1 MHENLSR
8 ISKVRESWVL
18 QIDFLVLYKHSMIKI
33 YFEILGE
40 FLRYQSIVL
49 SDNYFTMIVVLD
61 VSIPAKV
68 IQLLFVLSFPP
79 PTDDLEDYFQRAVK
93 NVITTRGCKIFQFTR
108 SLGRTDLSPLTSTST
123 PLMLNGGWKFFIF
136 RMPDHGCGKPHKLR
150 QDFFKF
156 RPKFS
161 TRAEKSQ
168 LLKYKKST
176 YVFYRVQ
183 FALFQIKL

>member
-68 IQLLFVLSFPP
+68 I
-79 PTDDLEDYFQRAVK
+79 
-93 NVITTRGCKIFQFTR
+93 
-108 SLGRTDLSPLTSTST
+108 
-123 PLMLNGGWKFFIF
+123 
-136 RMPDHGCGKPHKLR
+136 
-150 QDFFKF
+150 
-156 RPKFS
+156 
-161 TRAEKSQ
+161 
-168 LLKYKKST
+168 
-176 YVFYRVQ
+176 
-183 FALFQIKL
+183 

>member
-40 FLRYQSIVL
+40 CLRYQSIVL

-68 IQLLFVLSFPP
+68 I
-79 PTDDLEDYFQRAVK
+79 
-93 NVITTRGCKIFQFTR
+93 
-108 SLGRTDLSPLTSTST
+108 
-123 PLMLNGGWKFFIF
+123 
-136 RMPDHGCGKPHKLR
+136 
-150 QDFFKF
+150 
-156 RPKFS
+156 
-161 TRAEKSQ
+161 
-168 LLKYKKST
+168 
-176 YVFYRVQ
+176 
-183 FALFQIKL
+183 